1 MDEVY
6 DVGTDGGD
14 FVILILMFVT
24 AKIYFDEIKKEIET
38 EQKISEEKELEN
50 ENKPLSYGTLG

>member
-1 MDEVY
+1 MDKVY

-38 EQKISEEKELEN
+38 EQKISDGWRDVFASGKF
-50 ENKPLSYGTLG
+50 